1 MNAHV
6 GKPSD
11 NLPVPS
17 GKGPSDKGPEKGKEL
32 IARPPLPPAIA
43 EFQSD
48 AVELEERAPPRVARM
63 TLYCVTALLAAAITW
78 ASVSSI
84 DEVVVAPGKLVTTQ
98 PTIVVQPLET
108 SIIRTIDVKAGEVV
122 RAGQTLATLDATFSQ
137 ADVGQLRAKFS
148 ALDAQ
153 VKRLEAELTGED
165 YSKIAGNT
173 QDEQLQLQLFGQ
185 RRAFYT
191 AQLQNFEQQI
201 AGQSSVL
208 AANRNQEAVLND
220 RRDTLSQIEA
230 TRKKLYDKESGSLL
244 TMLGSRDARLDV
256 EADITAVRGK
266 ADEAAHAY
274 AKLRADRQAFVEDFR
289 RAAMEQL
296 VDLRSQ
302 RDMAG
307 EEQKKMELRRNMVA
321 LTAPAD
327 AVVLDLA
334 QRSVG
339 SVVREAEPVVTLVP
353 INVPLEAEVSINTR
367 DIGRIAVGKEARIK
381 LDAYPFQKYGTASGE
396 VRTISQDTF
405 VTGQQ
410 QDPNATTAQ
419 PPAAPFF
426 KARILLADTR
436 LNVSDVPVRLLPGM
450 TVSTEIKVGNRTVM
464 SYFLYPLLRGLDD
477 AIREPN

>member
-1 MNAHV
+1 
-6 GKPSD
+6 
-11 NLPVPS
+11 
-17 GKGPSDKGPEKGKEL
+17 
-32 IARPPLPPAIA
+32 
-43 EFQSD
+43 
-48 AVELEERAPPRVARM
+48 
-63 TLYCVTALLAAAITW
+63 
-78 ASVSSI
+78 
-84 DEVVVAPGKLVTTQ
+84 
-98 PTIVVQPLET
+98 
-108 SIIRTIDVKAGEVV
+108 
-122 RAGQTLATLDATFSQ
+122 
-137 ADVGQLRAKFS
+137 
-148 ALDAQ
+148 
-153 VKRLEAELTGED
+153 
-165 YSKIAGNT
+165 
-173 QDEQLQLQLFGQ
+173 
-185 RRAFYT
+185 
-191 AQLQNFEQQI
+191 
-201 AGQSSVL
+201 
-208 AANRNQEAVLND
+208 
-220 RRDTLSQIEA
+220 
-230 TRKKLYDKESGSLL
+230 
-244 TMLGSRDARLDV
+244 MLGSRDARLDV